1 MTKIKFALFLI
12 LPLMIAACQSTKH
25 QTNTSIEQQWQN
37 HRQILEQINSFR
49 VIGTI
54 AHTGTATKS
63 YGRFLIDQQS
73 PDYYEVK
80 LTTPVGTNVL
90 TLKSKPDYAEMID
103 KSGGYYTDVN
113 VEQLMKKV
121 SNINIPLNSLHNW
134 LKGFS
139 NDSQIDKLDSLG
151 RLVTTSFMQND
162 NKWQL
167 KIPSYAT
174 YTFKNQNIDLP
185 AIIELSQGDE
195 LIRLKIIKWT
205 LK

>member
-1 MTKIKFALFLI
+1 M
-12 LPLMIAACQSTKH
+12 
-25 QTNTSIEQQWQN
+25 
-37 HRQILEQINSFR
+37 
-49 VIGTI
+49 
-54 AHTGTATKS
+54 
-63 YGRFLIDQQS
+63 
-73 PDYYEVK
+73 K

-139 NDSQIDKLDSLG
+139 NDSQIDKLDNLG

-167 KIPSYAT
+167 KIPSYET